1 MIKVTNLS
9 KAFGALR
16 AVHELSF
23 EAAPRRI
30 TSIIGPNGAGKSTAF
45 NLIAGTLR
53 PDAGRVELG
62 GQDVTGAPSYK
73 LARLGVARSFQITNL
88 FFGFSV
94 RENVRLACQ
103 SRERRMRYLMRLD
116 RLPAPAARAAELLD
130 EFGLGERAD
139 ELVGNLSHGDQ
150 RRVEIALAM
159 ALAPKL
165 LMLDEPTQG
174 MSPAE
179 TAEVDALIKSL
190 AGRVTVLLIE
200 HDIDLVLSIS
210 DHVIV
215 MHQGRKLF
223 EGTPSEVRASPA
235 VREAYLGADA
245 GAEHAAA

>member
-1 MIKVTNLS
+1 MIKVTNLN

-16 AVHELSF
+16 AVNELSF
-23 EAAPRRI
+23 EAAPCRI

-53 PDAGRVELG
+53 PDAGMVELD
-62 GQDVTGAPSYK
+62 GQDVTGAPAYA

-88 FFGFSV
+88 FFGLSV

-103 SRERRMRYLMRLD
+103 SGERRTRYLVRLD
-116 RLPAPAARAAELLD
+116 RLTEPMARAGALLE
-130 EFGLGERAD
+130 EFGLAERAD

-150 RRVEIALAM
+150 RRVEIAVAM
-159 ALAPKL
+159 ALSPKV

-223 EGTPSEVRASPA
+223 EGTSGEVRASPA
-235 VREAYLGADA
+235 VREAYLGADS

>member
-1 MIKVTNLS
+1 MIKVRGLS

-16 AVHELSF
+16 AVSELDF

-30 TSIIGPNGAGKSTAF
+30 TSIIGPNGAGKSTVF
-45 NLIAGTLR
+45 NLISGTLP
-53 PDAGRVELG
+53 PDAGTVELD
-62 GQDVTGAPSYK
+62 GQHVTGAPSYQ
-73 LARLGVARSFQITNL
+73 LARLGIARSFQITNL
-88 FFGFSV
+88 FFGLSV
-94 RENVRLACQ
+94 VENIRLACQ
-103 SRERRMRYLMRLD
+103 SRERRSHYLTRLD
-116 RLPAPAARAAELLD
+116 RFAAPAARAQEIAG
-130 EFGLGERAD
+130 EFGLADSAD

-150 RRVEIALAM
+150 RRVEIAVTM

-200 HDIDLVLSIS
+200 HDIDLVMSIS
-210 DHVIV
+210 DHVVV

-223 EGTPSEVRASPA
+223 EGTPREVRASAA
-235 VREAYLGADA
+235 VRDAYL

>member
-1 MIKVTNLS
+1 MIKVTRLN

-16 AVHELSF
+16 AVHDLSF
-23 EAAPRRI
+23 EAMPRRI

-53 PDAGRVELG
+53 PDSGVVELD
-62 GQDVTGAPSYK
+62 GQDVTGEPSYK
-73 LARLGVARSFQITNL
+73 LARLGIARSFQITNL
-88 FFGFSV
+88 FFGLSV
-94 RENVRLACQ
+94 LENVRLACQ
-103 SRERRMRYLMRLD
+103 SRERRTRYLVRLD
-116 RLPAPAARAAELLD
+116 RMSDPTARAAEILEECGLD
-130 EFGLGERAD
+130 DNAG

-150 RRVEIALAM
+150 RRVEIAVSV
-159 ALAPKL
+159 ALEPKL

-200 HDIDLVLSIS
+200 HDIDLVMSIS

-223 EGTPSEVRASPA
+223 EGAPAEVRASRD
-235 VREAYLGADA
+235 VQDAYLGAD
-245 GAEHAAA
+245 HAAA

>member
-1 MIKVTNLS
+1 MIRVTNLN

-16 AVHELSF
+16 AVHDFSF
-23 EAAPRRI
+23 EALPNKI

-53 PDAGRVELG
+53 PDSGRVELER
-62 GQDVTGAPSYK
+62 QDVTGQPPYA
-73 LARLGVARSFQITNL
+73 LTRLGVARSFQITNL
-88 FFGFSV
+88 FFGLSV
-94 RENVRLACQ
+94 FENIRLACQ
-103 SRERRMRYLMRLD
+103 NLEGRNRYLVRLD
-116 RLPAPAARAAELLD
+116 RLSAPIARATEILE
-130 EFGLGERAD
+130 EFGLDENAD

-150 RRVEIALAM
+150 RRVEIALCM
-159 ALAPKL
+159 ALAPRV

-179 TAEVDALIKSL
+179 TAEIDALIKAL

-200 HDIDLVLSIS
+200 HDIDLVMNIS

-223 EGTPSEVRASPA
+223 EGPPGEVRASPA
-235 VREAYLGADA
+235 VREAYLGVD
-245 GAEHAAA
+245 HAAA

>member
-1 MIKVTNLS
+1 MIKVSNLN

-23 EAAPRRI
+23 EALPNRI

-53 PDAGRVELG
+53 PDSGLVELE
-62 GQDVTGAPSYK
+62 GQDVTGQPAYK
-73 LARLGVARSFQITNL
+73 LTRLGVARSFQITNL
-88 FFGFSV
+88 FFGLSV
-94 RENVRLACQ
+94 FENVRLACQ
-103 SRERRMRYLMRLD
+103 TLERRNRYFTRLD
-116 RLPAPAARAAELLD
+116 RLSAPIARAAKLLE
-130 EFGLGERAD
+130 EFGLDETAD

-150 RRVEIALAM
+150 RRVEIAVCM
-159 ALAPKL
+159 AVAPRL

-179 TAEVDALIKSL
+179 TAEIDSLIKSL

-200 HDIDLVLSIS
+200 HDIDLVMNIS
-210 DHVIV
+210 DHVMV

-223 EGTPSEVRASPA
+223 EGPPGEVRASPA
-235 VREAYLGADA
+235 VREAYLGVD
-245 GAEHAAA
+245 HAAA